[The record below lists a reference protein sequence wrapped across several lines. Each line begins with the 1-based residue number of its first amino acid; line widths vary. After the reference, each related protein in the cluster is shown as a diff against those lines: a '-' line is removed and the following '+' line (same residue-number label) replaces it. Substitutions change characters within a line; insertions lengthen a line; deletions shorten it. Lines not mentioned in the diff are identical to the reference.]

1 MIKVLIKF
9 WPVLIPFAIFIIWYF
24 KHKKKVSG
32 ESKKKIRNERI
43 KAFSTATI
51 CSFLIAL
58 VMVII
63 GMLFNTQQRGE
74 VYVPPKF
81 KDGKIIPAHSE

>member
-1 MIKVLIKF
+1 MLKVLIKF
-9 WPVLIPFAIFIIWYF
+9 WPILIPFVIFVVWYF
-24 KHKKKVSG
+24 KHKKKSGG

-43 KAFSTATI
+43 KAFTVATF

-58 VMVII
+58 LMVII
-63 GMLFNTQQRGE
+63 GMIFNKEQNGG

-81 KDGKIIPAHSE
+81 KDGKIIPAHKE